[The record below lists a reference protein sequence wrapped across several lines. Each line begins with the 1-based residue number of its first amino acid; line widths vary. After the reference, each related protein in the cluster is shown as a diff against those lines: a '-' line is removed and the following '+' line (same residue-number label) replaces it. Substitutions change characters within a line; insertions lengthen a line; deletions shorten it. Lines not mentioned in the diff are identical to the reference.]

1 MRVFQLLMVAIAMAA
16 GLGNGA
22 HAADWYT
29 GAPNDGPPQAR
40 RPRVAI
46 DISLDATSQR
56 AVSGVIIGTIA
67 PFAPMDRSGMRVRA
81 SALAGTYVYTPSNAY
96 NNAYYLNALDA
107 LFYYG
112 YNPFLTQVYGT
123 IVGGSLLVGYEWVTN
138 RATVAIY
145 AGGEVMNTSLSPNDP
160 NNSVKGGRGGFKIA
174 TDFYVTPTDDMMI
187 SGVASYSTNFNSYY
201 GRLKFG
207 FAIADRI
214 YIGPEAGALGDNFFQ
229 QWRLGGH
236 VSGLRFG
243 MMQFGAAI
251 GYLND
256 RVRGG
261 GVYGT
266 LDTRVTF

>member
-16 GLGNGA
+16 GLGNSA
-22 HAADWYT
+22 RAADWYT
-29 GAPNDGPPQAR
+29 GVPTDGPPQAR

-96 NNAYYLNALDA
+96 NNAYYLNALDT